1 MLINNL
7 SDKALIEVAYIL
19 GPLKYLNSQEHITFF
34 FRKVGYEIP
43 DTDLVDSFGEISQVI
58 DELISVVQQL
68 LAADT
73 DSKRTEVL
81 GSLLPVVIQAFE
93 VVNNL
98 GNTIK
103 AAPGLAEE
111 FVKNAPLD
119 DLPRRLLDYLIFL
132 TLNKRYPKIFGI
144 LYLTGVLDEIDLPQK
159 DDIFQAVCNLKL
171 IHWDRIPRY
180 FSEPEVIFDQI
191 YQWNADFQ
199 TNLFFQRLEL
209 FLRAM
214 ALPGGIYKQN
224 QIVRNTLGNST
235 ADLLEMRI
243 PVFSDGIYPG
253 NFYQLGLN
261 LTPVEAKAAKKKGI
275 ALIPYL
281 LGATSIKTEL
291 NKDWDFVLTSSV
303 GLDNGLGISIKP
315 PFEIEVF
322 TNIFSNPVSA
332 GSMDAGVSIQQKR
345 DKNNQIPE
353 IFLFGSKTNT
363 HLSVS
368 GISIKFSINTAP
380 LNPDVGFELT
390 VQEIDLLITTKGS
403 DGFLQKVLPKDGI
416 RIDFDLTIGWSNKKG
431 LYFRG
436 GAGLETTLPINRNL
450 FDVLLINSVYLA
462 LIAKE
467 SEISAAVAASV
478 TLKMGPVV
486 VAIEQMGLKA
496 IFSFPERGGNLGPVN
511 LGIGFKPPKGAG
523 LVIDASAV
531 VGAGFLEFDPDN
543 AMYSGFVYLEI
554 VKKISVTAV
563 GLITTRMP
571 DGSPG
576 FSLLALIA
584 VKFSPGIQLG
594 YGFTLNGIGGILGI
608 NRTVTVEVL
617 RTGLRNGRL
626 GSILFPSDPKKNIAR
641 IISDLKAVF
650 PPAAGRFVFGPMVI
664 LGWGPNELIKLELG
678 IILELP
684 DPVRL
689 LILGRLSLKLP
700 DEKNPVVRLKLDSL
714 GVIEFATGE
723 VSLDA
728 VLYDSEIKG
737 FTITGEMALRANFG
751 ASPGFLLSVGGF
763 HPAFKAPPG
772 FPALQRVAISLAT
785 GDNPRLRLAAYM
797 AITTNTVQFGAALE
811 IYAKAGPFSLEG
823 QLSFDAL
830 IQFDPFGLA
839 IGMGAMIAIKWDEA
853 ELLCLRLEMN
863 LTGPTPWHAWGEVQF
878 KILLVEVKIAFDVT
892 TGESE
897 TLPPPMPV
905 DLTKMMLKALQDPI
919 NWSTQLPLGEH
930 PLVVFREQQKQT
942 GILVHP
948 LAMLQVSQQVAPLN
962 KKLYKFGNAP
972 LEEGEQYFSLTV
984 TGAVVNDSDYVEDW
998 FAPAQFI
1005 EMDDNEKLAAD
1016 SFEKEKAG
1024 IRFTQDGYI
1033 CGTPVT
1039 EDMGYETNPQAR
1051 AGKVSATAK
1060 VKSRSTRKPEPYTM
1074 TSELLQQVASIGAVG
1089 QSLLQ
1094 KTGTSKYQD
1103 AGAQTITAPVF
1114 SINPRSYAVIGGDTA
1129 AENAAGGTTTVID
1142 PVTGLGTTT
1151 SAVTGISGI
1160 EELGVAASYTAAR
1173 ELLKKNQTASAASQV
1188 RLKIVPFIG

>member
-1 MLINNL
+1 MAYLAKLLSSARENDELQMLFDQAGWDLSVFNENAFENIFTGFSDLVPIAEAIIESVRADKIDNATLAGLLTKLGQQVAQVTKAICELPPPPGLKPEDVALMAQDLLMVFGDNYLSFAFPRLRAGLILLNILHKELATEIVCEDGRIARKPGMRIKVNVKAFKDILTNPKSSWDQLFDDLL
-7 SDKALIEVAYIL
+7 SDSRASESLTMFLGDVLTQVGPDIGFSVINGVQGRALGYGLLEKEKEAAKQLIILDSYIQDGAESEAGVDLRIVLGCTNDQSGNGVGLIVALSGGFDFKNEIITSKLVVDSPYIL
-19 GPLKYLNSQEHITFF
+19 MNKNGVNVQDDSTGLSAFFSYSPQPTSDQLPLIQFG
-34 FRKVGYEIP
+34 KVGSSGFFVGSC
-43 DTDLVDSFGEISQVI
+43 LGE
-58 DELISVVQQL
+58 
-68 LAADT
+68 A
-73 DSKRTEVL
+73 
-81 GSLLPVVIQAFE
+81 
-93 VVNNL
+93 
-98 GNTIK
+98 
-103 AAPGLAEE
+103 
-111 FVKNAPLD
+111 
-119 DLPRRLLDYLIFL
+119 
-132 TLNKRYPKIFGI
+132 
-144 LYLTGVLDEIDLPQK
+144 
-159 DDIFQAVCNLKL
+159 
-171 IHWDRIPRY
+171 
-180 FSEPEVIFDQI
+180 EVII
-191 YQWNADFQ
+191 KNRYVM
-199 TNLFFQRLEL
+199 LEGEL
-209 FLRAM
+209 QLWDV
-214 ALPGGIYKQN
+214 ALAIVPG
-224 QIVRNTLGNST
+224 
-235 ADLLEMRI
+235 
-243 PVFSDGIYPG
+243 DG
-253 NFYQLGLN
+253 
-261 LTPVEAKAAKKKGI
+261 
-275 ALIPYL
+275 
-281 LGATSIKTEL
+281 
-291 NKDWDFVLTSSV
+291 
-303 GLDNGLGISIKP
+303 
-315 PFEIEVF
+315 
-322 TNIFSNPVSA
+322 
-332 GSMDAGVSIQQKR
+332 
-345 DKNNQIPE
+345 
-353 IFLFGSKTNT
+353 
-363 HLSVS
+363 
-368 GISIKFSINTAP
+368 
-380 LNPDVGFELT
+380 
-390 VQEIDLLITTKGS
+390 
-403 DGFLQKVLPKDGI
+403 DGFLQKILPKDGI
-416 RIDFDLTIGWSNKKG
+416 RIDFDLAVGWSNKKG

-436 GAGLETTLPINRNL
+436 GAGLETTLPINKNL

-462 LIAKE
+462 ILAKE
-467 SEISAAVAASV
+467 SGISLAAATSV

-486 VAIEQMGLKA
+486 IAIEQMGLQAK
-496 IFSFPERGGNLGPVN
+496 FTFPERGGNLGPVN
-511 LGIGFKPPKGAG
+511 LAIAFKPPKGAG

-584 VKFSPGIQLG
+584 VQFSPGIQLG
-594 YGFTLNGIGGILGI
+594 YGFTLNGLGGLLGI
-608 NRTVTVEVL
+608 NRTVTVDVL
-617 RTGLRNGRL
+617 RAGLRNGTL

-650 PPAAGRFVFGPMVI
+650 PPAEGRFVFGPMVI

-714 GVIEFATGE
+714 GVIEFATGD

-772 FPALQRVAISLAT
+772 FPTLQRVAISLAT

-839 IGMGAMIAIKWDEA
+839 IGMGAMIAIKLDEA

-905 DLTKMMLKALQDPI
+905 DLTERVLKALQDPT

-930 PLVVFREQQKQT
+930 PLVVFREEEKQKHQDV
-942 GILVHP
+942 LVHP
-948 LAMLQVSQQVAPLN
+948 LAMLQVSQRVAPLN
-962 KKLYKFGNAP
+962 KKLYKFGNTP
-972 LEEGEQYFSLTV
+972 LIEGGQYFSLSV
-984 TGAVVNDSDYVEDW
+984 PGAVVNDSDYVEDW

-1024 IRFTQDGYI
+1024 IRFTQDGYV

-1051 AGKVSATAK
+1051 AGKVSAAAK

-1160 EELGVAASYTAAR
+1160 EGLGVAASYTAAM
-1173 ELLKKNQTASAASQV
+1173 ELLRKNQTASAASQV